1 MSELLSSVSCVHGY
15 KGLTKHCKSPL
26 DNWLALRVL
35 EWRELYSLL
44 IYVYVHY
51 TSFIT
56 VKFIKHLCMHT
67 HTYFS
72 FRELTV
78 KHVNKKWDNIETNYI
93 VKKGKFR
100 KKKRR
105 KEEIKMSQAIL
116 TPWLMRV
123 KNLVSKRV
131 KGVE

>member
-1 MSELLSSVSCVHGY
+1 M
-15 KGLTKHCKSPL
+15 
-26 DNWLALRVL
+26 ALRDL
-35 EWRELYSLL
+35 EWRELYSLR

-51 TSFIT
+51 TSFIS
-56 VKFIKHLCMHT
+56 VKFIKHLCKHT

-72 FRELTV
+72 FRELAV

-100 KKKRR
+100 K
-105 KEEIKMSQAIL
+105 I
-116 TPWLMRV
+116 MRV

-131 KGVE
+131 KGLE